1 MEIQPSAKH
10 AVIESIVD
18 TNSNPLANNL
28 DNPFAKVISIG
39 PGSEEYTTATA
50 GDKVVVNGTG
60 IKLKV
65 EDKELMI
72 ISASNIRAVI
82 KD

>member
-18 TNSNPLANNL
+18 ANSNPLSNNL
-28 DNPFAKVISIG
+28 DSPFARVISIG
-39 PGSEEYTTATA
+39 AGSEEYTTATA
-50 GDKVVVNGTG
+50 GDKVVVNGAG

-65 EDKELMI
+65 EGKELMI
-72 ISASNIRAVI
+72 ISSSNIRAVI